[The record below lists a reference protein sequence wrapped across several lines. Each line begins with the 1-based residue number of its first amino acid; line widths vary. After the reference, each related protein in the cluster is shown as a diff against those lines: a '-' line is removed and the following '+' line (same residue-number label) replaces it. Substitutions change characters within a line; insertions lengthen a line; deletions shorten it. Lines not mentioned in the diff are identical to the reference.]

1 MLLLGNARGVAVADD
16 PFDGVVE
23 GHFVQQELES
33 AKRAVCCE
41 RQVAIAWNSSQ
52 ESIQLIIL
60 RLRGQA
66 HIDDL
71 DGHRALQQELV
82 CPRNDVLAANDSHS
96 EEKAM
101 ILCFL

>member
-1 MLLLGNARGVAVADD
+1 VR
-16 PFDGVVE
+16 
-23 GHFVQQELES
+23 
-33 AKRAVCCE
+33 CE
-41 RQVAIAWNSSQ
+41 RQVAIAWNFSQ

-60 RLRGQA
+60 RVRGQA

-71 DGHRALQQELV
+71 DRHRALQQELV

-101 ILCFL
+101 ILCFLADRHCRESIPIEDRKTRVHR